1 MKELHIIM
9 KNPAGNDPLDLGDE
23 QPSYLIAWASVGF
36 KFLHEDG
43 KWYGQVVL
51 TDKKSDAKTFKACIE
66 MIMNLAF
73 DTEEALLERDED
85 RYDFRDTSRD
95 MAEEI
100 HHVESTPEIM
110 GYNK

>member
-9 KNPAGNDPLDLGDE
+9 KNPAGNDPLDLGDNK
-23 QPSYLIAWASVGF
+23 PAHLIAWASVGF

-51 TDKKSDAKTFKACIE
+51 TDTKSDVKTFKACIGTVLD
-66 MIMNLAF
+66 LAF
-73 DTEEALLERDED
+73 DTEEALHEHDED
-85 RYDFRDTSRD
+85 RYDYRDTSKD

-110 GYNK
+110 GYEK